1 MKSRNSLSTKII
13 LMVECILLISSIL
26 FCSVSIYR
34 ARIGIRKAIQQRML
48 DIANC
53 AAGSV
58 NGDVLK
64 DITKESVGSG
74 KYKDVYRTLAV
85 FRDNVELEYVYSIKE
100 ETPGNFIFT
109 MDLDQITPAS
119 YGDSVEYTEALAKAG
134 KGTAAVDE
142 IPYTD
147 QWGEF
152 YSAYSP
158 VFDSD
163 GNVAGIIAVDFSVE
177 WFEGQLSSQ
186 TRSTVF
192 SYIII
197 LLISLLVAA
206 LLSLFTV
213 RPFVRMHGELFE
225 EKVRAESASHAKS
238 EFLANMSHEIR
249 TPINAVLGMNE
260 MILREDKNAQELSD
274 AQLKES
280 LKNIGVYASDVKK
293 AGNNLLA
300 IVNDILDFS
309 KIEAG
314 QLDIVAAPYQLC
326 SLLND
331 LNNMILFKSQEKG
344 LDFKIEID
352 ESLPNELSGDEVRI
366 RQILTN
372 LLNNA
377 VKYTPKGSVKLTV
390 NGTKLDGRGLLLK
403 ISVSDTGI
411 GIKEDDLEKLF
422 TKFQRLEMEHNSTV
436 EGTGLGLVITQRLL
450 EMMNGNISVES
461 EYGKGSVFSV
471 TIPQKIISDTPIGDF
486 QMRFEAFMQEAE
498 SYHESFRAPDA
509 HILVVDDTKINL
521 TVVVNLLKSTEM
533 IVDTATSGADAVEMA
548 KNKEYDLILMDQR
561 MPKMDGTQAL
571 HLIRETDGGLSSR
584 SPVICLTADAVK
596 GAKERYISEGF
607 SDYITKPIDA
617 SALEKMLIKH
627 LPKDKVKRVLNKV
640 SEAIKPADSDK
651 SDFSVLCDAGIDPE
665 TGLKFCQNDEAF
677 YRSMLTDYVQSKKEK
692 ERELKNNYESENWH
706 DYAIFVHSLKSSS
719 KMIGAL
725 ELSDMAAKMEE
736 AADNNDS
743 DFIHDKH
750 DLMMSRYEETVLAI
764 KGFIPVTESSD
775 GDDDIMEFAPA
786 GDAIEFSPE

>member
-1 MKSRNSLSTKII
+1 
-13 LMVECILLISSIL
+13 MVECILLISSIL
-26 FCSVSIYR
+26 FCSVSLYR

-64 DITKESVGSG
+64 DITKEDVGSG
-74 KYKDVYRTLAV
+74 KYKDVYNTLAV

-109 MDLDQITPAS
+109 MDLDQVTPAS

-134 KGTAAVDE
+134 KGIAAVDE

-158 VFDSD
+158 VFDSNA
-163 GNVAGIIAVDFSVE
+163 NVAGIIAVDFSVE
-177 WFEGQLSSQ
+177 WFEGQLSAQ
-186 TRSTVF
+186 TRSTVI

-197 LLISLLVAA
+197 LLFSLLVAA
-206 LLSLFTV
+206 LLSMFTV
-213 RPFVRMHGELFE
+213 RPFVRMQGELFE
-225 EKVRAESASHAKS
+225 EKVRAESANHAKS

-260 MILREDKNAQELSD
+260 MILREQNHALDLSEGHIKD
-274 AQLKES
+274 S
-280 LKNIGVYASDVKK
+280 LENIGTYASDVKK

-314 QLDIVAAPYQLC
+314 HIDIVEAPYQLC

-331 LNNMILFKSQEKG
+331 LNNMILFKSQDKG

-352 ESLPNELSGDEVRI
+352 ESIPNELCGDEVRI

-377 VKYTPKGSVKLTV
+377 VKYTSKGSVRLTL
-390 NGTKLDGRGLLLK
+390 NGTRLDARGLLLK
-403 ISVSDTGI
+403 FIVSDTGI
-411 GIKEDDLEKLF
+411 GIKEEDIEKLF
-422 TKFQRLEMEHNSTV
+422 TKFERLEMEQNSTV
-436 EGTGLGLVITQRLL
+436 EGTGLGLVITKRLL

-461 EYGKGSVFSV
+461 EYSKGSVFTV

-486 QMRFEAFMQEAE
+486 QMRYEAFMKEAGT
-498 SYHESFRAPDA
+498 YHESFRAPSA
-509 HILVVDDTKINL
+509 RILVVDDTKINL

-533 IVDTATSGADAVEMA
+533 IIDTATSGADAVEMA
-548 KNKEYDLILMDQR
+548 KNTRYDLILMDQR
-561 MPKMDGTQAL
+561 MPKMDGTEAL
-571 HLIRETDGGLSSR
+571 HLIRETASGKSCEA
-584 SPVICLTADAVK
+584 PVICLTADAVK
-596 GAKERYISEGF
+596 GAKERYMAEGF
-607 SDYITKPIDA
+607 SDYITKPID
-617 SALEKMLIKH
+617 SGALEKMLMKH
-627 LPKDKVKRVLNKV
+627 LPKDKVKRVLNKN
-640 SEAIKPADSDK
+640 SENVKTDNHYDSDLNML
-651 SDFSVLCDAGIDPE
+651 SDAGIDPE
-665 TGLKFCQNDEAF
+665 TGLKYCQNDEDF
-677 YRSMLTDYVQSKKEK
+677 YRSMLADYVQSRKEK
-692 ERELKNNYESENWH
+692 ERELKNNFESENWH
-706 DYAIFVHSLKSSS
+706 DYSIYAHSLKSSS

-725 ELSDMAAKMEE
+725 KLSELAAKIEE
-736 AADNNDS
+736 AADNGDS
-743 DFIHDKH
+743 DFVRMNH
-750 DLMMSRYEETVLAI
+750 DLMMSGYDNTVLAI
-764 KGFIPVTESSD
+764 TKLIPVAESSD
-775 GDDDIMEFAPA
+775 SDDDIMEFAPA
-786 GDAIEFSPE
+786 GDGAIEFSPE